1 MMRVAL
7 ILCLVVA
14 TLAHG
19 QSSRYARVKIYG
31 DQEAIARLGITL
43 DHLQIKQD
51 ESITGV
57 FSAYELSIIRQSG
70 LFYEIIA
77 EDATLDYLTNVQ
89 HKAYDRSGREACS
102 GTTQLSPLDTITVP
116 QDFSLGTMGGFFK
129 YEEMLAHLDNMAAKY
144 PDLISVRK
152 GILNPETSSDFQTH
166 QSRIIYYVKISDHV
180 NEEEGDTETQ
190 ILYTALHHAREPG
203 SLSQLVFYM
212 YYLLENYGK
221 NTWVTHLVN
230 NREMFFVPCVN
241 PDGYVYNQT
250 TNPNGGGMWRK
261 NRRANGGGSYGVDL
275 NRNYSYQWGV
285 SGTSS
290 DPNSDVYKGP
300 SPFSEPET
308 QAIRA
313 LCKQF
318 NFKMAFNYHSH
329 GDLLLFPFGYA
340 NVQTPDHTRY
350 TRLTQEMVL
359 HNNYVNEQSVLLYP
373 AAGDSDDYMYGN
385 TTDKPRIFAMTPE
398 IGNDFW
404 IAQSAIL
411 PLCKETLW
419 QNISMALQAD
429 AYPSLKSLDASLDA
443 TTGTLTFTVEGR
455 GLNSLHDVELLVV
468 PKTAALSTGTA
479 SGIGTLTPFQVKT
492 VTVPYTVAENTP
504 NGTLLDFVCT
514 VAFNDGKTLDYP
526 LRLVWKGGNAISGEI
541 IFADDFTTLDQWATT
556 GTWGLTT
563 TSFTSGPT
571 AITDSPEGTYNNY
584 VNMKIDTR
592 EVIDLTGIQTAYL
605 TFKARWSI
613 ETDDD
618 YLQVTVVRNNIE
630 YPVCG
635 NYSRVN
641 KSGRIV
647 YDGNQNSW
655 VNEQINLADFLGQQI
670 KLRFR
675 FKSDGSGT
683 ADGFFLDD
691 IAVVVIAHEDHEPP
705 DLESIEPA
713 HNAIVGIDQEIK
725 LRFSENII
733 LQHAS
738 EVVLKRTEDQAPVE
752 SEIYASGHELIIKPV
767 SLDYSTQYYLDIS
780 ASAIADLNGNYV
792 EAMSSEDW
800 MFSTAPPPDEVP
812 PQVTTLLPLPGATD
826 VLSDVKVRAQFNE
839 PIIVHADLVRL
850 VNDQDQEIPADVAVV
865 DQTTL
870 TLSPQQN
877 LDSGSTYSIILSPGS
892 VEDLYHN
899 AFEGLPSAWT
909 FTTRVI
915 TGMEKFDQISY
926 KVFPNPMQGKARMVL
941 PDVQTVTHIR
951 LVHATGGVTQVAW
964 KRVDKNLV
972 EFELDK
978 PRSGIYLLQVHDATG
993 VHVVKLCIE

>member
-1 MMRVAL
+1 MMRITL
-7 ILCLVVA
+7 ILCLVIV
-14 TLAHG
+14 TLAQG
-19 QSSRYARVKIYG
+19 QPSRYARVKIYG
-31 DQEAIARLGITL
+31 DQAAIARLGVTL
-43 DHLQIKQD
+43 DHLQGKPG

-57 FSAYELSIIRQSG
+57 FSAYELNVIQKSG
-70 LFYEIIA
+70 LRYEIVA
-77 EDATLDYLTNVQ
+77 EDVTLDYLNNVQ
-89 HKAYDRSGREACS
+89 HKTYDRTGRADCN
-102 GTTQLSPLDTITVP
+102 GTTQISPLDTITVP

-144 PDLISVRK
+144 PNLISVRK

-166 QSRIIYYVKISDHV
+166 QGRVIYYVKISDHV
-180 NEEEGDTETQ
+180 NDQEGDSETQ
-190 ILYTALHHAREPG
+190 ILYTALHHAREPA
-203 SLSQLVFYM
+203 SLSQLIFYM

-221 NTWVTHLVN
+221 NAWVTHLVN

-261 NRRANGGGSYGVDL
+261 NRRANGGGSFGVDL

-313 LCKQF
+313 LCQQF

-329 GDLLLFPFGYA
+329 GDLLLFPYGYA
-340 NVQTPDHTRY
+340 NVQAPDHNRY
-350 TRLTQEMVL
+350 TRLTEEMVL

-411 PLCKETLW
+411 PVCKETLW

-429 AYPSLKSLDASLDA
+429 AYPSLKSSDASLN
-443 TTGTLTFTVEGR
+443 TPTGTLAFTIEGR

-468 PKTAALSTGTA
+468 PETAALSTGA
-479 SGIGTLTPFQVKT
+479 APSIGTLTPFQVKT
-492 VTVPYTVAENTP
+492 VTVPYEVAENTP
-504 NGTLLDFVCT
+504 NGTPLDFVCT
-514 VAFNDGKTLDYP
+514 VTFNDGKTLDYP
-526 LRLVWKGGNAISGEI
+526 LRLLWKGGDAISGEV
-541 IFADDFTTLDQWATT
+541 IFADDFTTLDRWATT

-571 AITDSPEGTYNNY
+571 AITDSPEGAYNNY

-605 TFKARWSI
+605 TFKARWNI

-641 KSGRIV
+641 ASGRIV
-647 YDGNQNSW
+647 YDGNQNGW
-655 VNEQINLADFLGQQI
+655 INEQINLADFLGQQI

-675 FKSDGSGT
+675 LKSDGSGSG
-683 ADGFFLDD
+683 DGFFLDD
-691 IAVVVIAHEDHEPP
+691 VAVVVIAHEDHEPP
-705 DLESIEPA
+705 ELESIEPG
-713 HNAIVGIDQEIK
+713 HNTVAGIDQEIK
-725 LRFSENII
+725 LRFSENIT
-733 LQHAS
+733 LLNES
-738 EVVLKRTEDQAPVE
+738 EVELKRMADQATVE
-752 SEIYASGHELIIKPV
+752 SQIQVSGHELFIKPV

-780 ASAIADLNGNYV
+780 ASAIADLSGNYV
-792 EAMSSEDW
+792 DAMNNEDW
-800 MFSTAPPPDEVP
+800 MFSTTALPDEAPP
-812 PQVTTLLPLPGATD
+812 LINSLIPLPGATG
-826 VLSDVKVRAQFNE
+826 VLESIIVTAEFSE
-839 PIIVHADLVRL
+839 PILIHAELIKL
-850 VNDQDQEIPADVAVV
+850 INDQEQEVPADVSVV

-870 TLSPQQN
+870 TLSPHQN
-877 LDSGSTYSIILSPGS
+877 LDPGNTYSIILSPGS
-892 VEDLYHN
+892 VEDINHN
-899 AFEGLPSAWT
+899 VFEGLTSEWS
-909 FTTRVI
+909 FTTVLMTAI
-915 TGMEKFDQISY
+915 EKEKERIRLY
-926 KVFPNPMQGKARMVL
+926 PNPADGQVYISLENARAVYQIQL
-941 PDVQTVTHIR
+941 IDALGRTTSATWKPIR
-951 LVHATGGVTQVAW
+951 E
-964 KRVDKNLV
+964 NLI
-972 EFELDK
+972 ELDLQNL
-978 PRSGIYLLQVHDATG
+978 REGLYLVCIDDTG
-993 VHVVKLCIE
+993 KRKMLRLIIE